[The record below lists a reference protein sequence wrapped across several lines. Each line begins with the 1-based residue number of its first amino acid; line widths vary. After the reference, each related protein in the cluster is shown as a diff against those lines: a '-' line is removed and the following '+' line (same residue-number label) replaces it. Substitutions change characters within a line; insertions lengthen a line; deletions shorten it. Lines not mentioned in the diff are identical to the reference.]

1 MGSVTATYHIPK
13 AKIPVR
19 VLLRNRTLHRLELF
33 VPLQEARKP
42 PERVVQEL
50 LEQPRS
56 FFPGRD
62 QDTGDFLLVQ
72 RDAVLWAAVE
82 RQEGQELE
90 ALELYDR
97 HVWVRV
103 DLEDGSRLEGELF
116 YSAPTARAR
125 VMDHLNGP
133 ERFFFLHRPDRLV
146 LVNKAYVV
154 YVVEQPGDAQ
164 APLRFPGAAQG
175 DAETTEARQVD
186 SQKRDNEQSDAPK
199 KDYELSDAPKKDY
212 ELSDAPK
219 KDYELSDAPKKD
231 YEQSVVP
238 KKDNELSNVPKKGNE
253 LSNVPKKDNE
263 LSDAQEPHAAD

>member
-1 MGSVTATYHIPK
+1 MGSVTATYRIPK

-19 VLLRNRTLHRLELF
+19 MLLRNRTLHRLELF

-42 PERVVQEL
+42 PGRVIREL
-50 LEQPRS
+50 LEQPRA

-62 QDTGDFLLVQ
+62 LDTDAFLLVQ

-82 RQEGQELE
+82 RAQSQALE
-90 ALELYDR
+90 ELELYDR

-116 YSAPTARAR
+116 YSAPTARSR

-154 YVVEQPGDAQ
+154 YVVEAPGTVH
-164 APLRFPGAAQG
+164 APLRLSGSAAEQGQRARSRGDREQHGA
-175 DAETTEARQVD
+175 EAGGSEPVGHHAGSVAR
-186 SQKRDNEQSDAPK
+186 NED
-199 KDYELSDAPKKDY
+199 E
-212 ELSDAPK
+212 
-219 KDYELSDAPKKD
+219 
-231 YEQSVVP
+231 
-238 KKDNELSNVPKKGNE
+238 NEDEDEDENVGE
-253 LSNVPKKDNE
+253 
-263 LSDAQEPHAAD
+263 EPEDHHDTR

>member
-1 MGSVTATYHIPK
+1 MGSVTATYRIPK

-42 PERVVQEL
+42 PERVVREL

-62 QDTGDFLLVQ
+62 QDTGAFLLVQ

-82 RQEGQELE
+82 RQEGKEGQTLE

-133 ERFFFLHRPDRLV
+133 ERFFFLHRPERLV

-164 APLRFPGAAQG
+164 APLRFPGAAQE
-175 DAETTEARQVD
+175 DAKAPEAQPATHQTKNDEQSDVP
-186 SQKRDNEQSDAPK
+186 KTDNEQ
-199 KDYELSDAPKKDY
+199 
-212 ELSDAPK
+212 
-219 KDYELSDAPKKD
+219 
-231 YEQSVVP
+231 
-238 KKDNELSNVPKKGNE
+238 
-253 LSNVPKKDNE
+253 
-263 LSDAQEPHAAD
+263 SDAQEPHAAD